1 MPRVR
6 MLTAISNR
14 NFMLTDGAESDVPAE
29 LAQMW
34 VSAGI
39 AEYVAHEVVLTPER
53 RMQIPEVRRR
63 PGRPRKNPV

>member
-14 NFMLTDGAESDVPAE
+14 NFMLPDGAEPDVSAE

-34 VSAGI
+34 VSAGV
-39 AEYVAHEVVLTPER
+39 AEYVTAEPVLTPER
-53 RMQIPEVRRR
+53 RMQAPEVRRR

>member
-1 MPRVR
+1 

-14 NFMLTDGAESDVPAE
+14 NFMLPDGAEADVPAE

-34 VSAGI
+34 VAAEV
-39 AEYVAHEVVLTPER
+39 AEYVRSESVLTPE
-53 RMQIPEVRRR
+53 RRR

>member
-6 MLTAISNR
+6 VHTAIANR
-14 NFMLTDGAESDVPAE
+14 NFSLPDGAEADVPAE

-39 AEYVAHEVVLTPER
+39 AEYVAAEAVLTPER
-53 RMQIPEVRRR
+53 RVQAPEVRRR
-63 PGRPRKNPV
+63 PGRPRKNPI